1 MAGIDSLWTDVHGL
15 IISDK
20 GFAFFLGFLA
30 GYIVK
35 AIKI

>member
-1 MAGIDSLWTDVHGL
+1 MAGIDSLWTDIHGL

-35 AIKI
+35 TIKI